1 MKNAHAIE
9 LSNGIVRAYNAKDFA
24 GMRKLMH
31 PDLDFAHVNRGFAYR
46 KAEDLL
52 QILELFAGQ
61 LMPNRRMKE
70 PERVLS
76 QGDTVVRVAGWG
88 GTAAADVPGFGKAGE
103 AIEIIIC
110 SVMRF
115 DDAGLLVEWKDY
127 G

>member
-1 MKNAHAIE
+1 MKDVVE

-24 GMRKLMH
+24 KLRELMH

-46 KAEDLL
+46 KREDLV
-52 QILELFAGQ
+52 QILELFANQ
-61 LMPNRRMKE
+61 LVPDRRMKE

-76 QGDTVVRVAGWG
+76 QKDTVVRVAAWG
-88 GTAAADVPGFGKAGE
+88 GTAAADVPGFGKAGD
-103 AIEIIIC
+103 AIEIVIC

>member
-1 MKNAHAIE
+1 MSKRNPIE

-52 QILELFAGQ
+52 QILELFANQ

-70 PERVLS
+70 PQRTMA
-76 QGDTVVRVAGWG
+76 QGDTAVRVAAWG
-88 GTAAADVPGFGKAGE
+88 GTAAADIPGFGKAGD
-103 AIEIIIC
+103 AIEIDIC
-110 SVMRF
+110 SLMRF

>member
-1 MKNAHAIE
+1 MTNPSAQLAAFAAGLRFEAIPE
-9 LSNGIVRAYNAKDFA
+9 TV
-24 GMRKLMH
+24 
-31 PDLDFAHVNRGFAYR
+31 VR

-52 QILELFAGQ
+52 QILERFAGQ